1 MDEKQLATEPD
12 AADFKT
18 GIRRAFHETETRLLE
33 ALFQHQEDF
42 NARLEKLS
50 ADLSDFNT
58 ASELRFNNLEQRIV
72 QLEKR
77 IGCAT

>member
-12 AADFKT
+12 VADFRT
-18 GIRRAFHETETRLLE
+18 EIGRAFHETETRLLE
-33 ALFQHQEDF
+33 ALFQHQEVF

-58 ASELRFNNLEQRIV
+58 ASELRFNNLEQRVV

-77 IGCAT
+77 IMMP

>member
-12 AADFKT
+12 VADFKT
-18 GIRRAFHETETRLLE
+18 DIRRAFHETETRLLE

-42 NARLEKLS
+42 NARLDKLS
-50 ADLSDFNT
+50 ADLSEFNT

-72 QLEKR
+72 QIEKH
-77 IGCAT
+77 IMMP